1 MNRIGRFLVACV
13 LQFAGWGA
21 AFAQTADVGL
31 VNQVMG
37 EVTYT
42 TSGSGGGKAQA
53 YMKMRAG
60 DRFTLPAGTQL
71 KVIYFQNGRMETWRG
86 PSSFTAGTASSSPVS
101 GTVFQVASLPVAV
114 PRSIAKV
121 PDMVQ
126 MSKLGGI
133 QVRGTRKYFASLDRD
148 EQAQVATAWETYHK
162 LRQQLPPDDIT
173 AEQYLLPVLQG
184 FVLYD
189 DVKVVLDTLL
199 RKQPGNQE
207 GQELAEWVKGRI
219 KQAN

>member
-1 MNRIGRFLVACV
+1 MKMFLRVLVACV
-13 LQFAGWGA
+13 LALAGQGIA
-21 AFAQTADVGL
+21 MAQSADVGL
-31 VNQVMG
+31 VNQVSG
-37 EVTYT
+37 EVSYS
-42 TSGSGGGKAQA
+42 SGSGGGKAQA

-60 DRFTLPAGTQL
+60 DRFTLSAGAQL

-86 PSSFTAGTASSSPVS
+86 PSSFTAGATSSSPVS
-101 GTVFQVASLPVAV
+101 GAVFQVANVPVAV
-114 PRSIAKV
+114 PQSIAKV
-121 PDMVQ
+121 PELVQ

-133 QVRGTRKYFASLDRD
+133 QVRGSRKYFASLDRD
-148 EQAQVATAWETYHK
+148 EQAQVAAAWENYHK

-189 DVKVVLDTLL
+189 DVKVVLETML

-207 GQELAEWVKGRI
+207 AKELSEWVNSRL